1 MTPAFRLAHR
11 HPAVG
16 LAERSAR
23 TQETDMQRIGY
34 DALGLRYDIDRDG
47 GVWYA
52 IHGKAGS
59 PEHRVIRALTLRE
72 LRDNLTICNTW

>member
-1 MTPAFRLAHR
+1 
-11 HPAVG
+11 
-16 LAERSAR
+16 
-23 TQETDMQRIGY
+23 MQRIGY